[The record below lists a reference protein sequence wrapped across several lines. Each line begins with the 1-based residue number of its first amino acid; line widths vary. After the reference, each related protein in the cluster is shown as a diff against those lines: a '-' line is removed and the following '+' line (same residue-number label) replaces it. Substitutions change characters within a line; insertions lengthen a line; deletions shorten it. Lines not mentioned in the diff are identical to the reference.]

1 MSTALRGISEEVKAV
16 RKLINMF
23 KKDDTALSIGRVC
36 AVGTFLTFIG
46 ISVFL
51 AIIGRTWGNYE
62 AFSVGCV
69 GYMIAQLGNKY
80 VEMRGVKIGERK
92 ENG

>member
-1 MSTALRGISEEVKAV
+1 MKGVKSV

-36 AVGTFLTFIG
+36 AVGAFLAFIG
-46 ISVFL
+46 ISVYL
-51 AIIGRTWGNYE
+51 AVIGRTLGNYE

-69 GYMIAQLGNKY
+69 GYIIVQLGNKY
-80 VEMRGVKIGERK
+80 VEMRGVKIGDKEGMKIGDR

>member
-1 MSTALRGISEEVKAV
+1 MKGVKSV

-36 AVGTFLTFIG
+36 AVGAFLAFIG
-46 ISVFL
+46 ISVYL
-51 AIIGRTWGNYE
+51 AVIGRTWGNYE

-69 GYMIAQLGNKY
+69 GYIISQLGNKY
-80 VEMRGVKIGERK
+80 FEMRGVKIGEK

>member
-1 MSTALRGISEEVKAV
+1 MKGVKSV

-36 AVGTFLTFIG
+36 AVGAFLAFRG
-46 ISVFL
+46 ISVYL
-51 AIIGRTWGNYE
+51 AVIGRTWGNYE
-62 AFSVGCV
+62 AFSVGCI
-69 GYMIAQLGNKY
+69 GYIIAQLGNKY
-80 VEMRGVKIGERK
+80 VEMRGVKIGEK

>member
-1 MSTALRGISEEVKAV
+1 MKGVKSV

-36 AVGTFLTFIG
+36 AVGAFLAFIG
-46 ISVFL
+46 ISVYL
-51 AIIGRTWGNYE
+51 AVIGRTWGNYE

-80 VEMRGVKIGERK
+80 VDMRGVKIGVK

>member
-1 MSTALRGISEEVKAV
+1 VKGVKSV

-36 AVGTFLTFIG
+36 AVGAFSAFIG
-46 ISVFL
+46 ISVYL
-51 AIIGRTWGNYE
+51 AVIGRTWGNYE
-62 AFSVGCV
+62 AFSVGCI
-69 GYMIAQLGNKY
+69 GYIIAQLGNKY
-80 VEMRGVKIGERK
+80 VEMRGVKIGEK

>member
-1 MSTALRGISEEVKAV
+1 MPREEQMKGVKEM

-36 AVGTFLTFIG
+36 AVGTFLAFIG
-46 ISVFL
+46 ISVYL
-51 AIIGRTWGNYE
+51 AVIGRTWGNYE
-62 AFSVGCV
+62 AFSV

-80 VEMRGVKIGERK
+80 VEMRGVKIGEK

>member
-1 MSTALRGISEEVKAV
+1 MKGVKSV

-36 AVGTFLTFIG
+36 AVGAFLAFIG
-46 ISVFL
+46 ISVYL
-51 AIIGRTWGNYE
+51 AVIGRTWGNSE

-69 GYMIAQLGNKY
+69 GYIIAQLGNKY
-80 VEMRGVKIGERK
+80 VEMRGVKIGEK

>member
-1 MSTALRGISEEVKAV
+1 MKGVKSV

-36 AVGTFLTFIG
+36 AVGAFLAFIG
-46 ISVFL
+46 ISVYL
-51 AIIGRTWGNYE
+51 AVIGRTWGNYE
-62 AFSVGCV
+62 DFSVGCV
-69 GYMIAQLGNKY
+69 GYIIAQLGNKY
-80 VEMRGVKIGERK
+80 VEMRGVKIGEK